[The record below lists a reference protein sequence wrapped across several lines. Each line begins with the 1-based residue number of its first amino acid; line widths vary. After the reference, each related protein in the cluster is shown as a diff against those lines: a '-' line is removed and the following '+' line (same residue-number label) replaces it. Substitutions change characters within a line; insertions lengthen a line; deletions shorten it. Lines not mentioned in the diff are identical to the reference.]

1 MDIKLR
7 NNKKSFMIAGFLLSL
22 VTLGFM
28 VLYPNFRNRAFEFYE
43 SPLEDSDFIRSL
55 FKSNYMLYKELA
67 EAREGKNLT
76 YDQIYFNI
84 VEKTADKDNTSS
96 DFEGNR
102 EEAIQYI
109 ETEKNILNEDLK
121 ETDGYKNLFQQ
132 MDYCIIDKEN
142 GKVTKNSDGKLEAV
156 ILSEKEEKNTALED
170 YIYYVAMEYDENGLI
185 SNLSV
190 RWNDADTLLKIVQ
203 GISRESV
210 MGSYKRHLTVHGEE
224 GESERNIE
232 IEVNLPRN
240 VAFVYGITEKQW
252 KSIEG
257 AGPDREYYYWNMEA
271 MNQRSLRTAY
281 IQSGA
286 INVYFICLVVAAFMA
301 FLLPKYA
308 SFTLYKRKICRL
320 PLEISLFAAY
330 MFLVS
335 VYDIILNLIINTNKG
350 YYYQAL
356 EGFFGT
362 DEFTAYFFVGL
373 FNFICLFLLFTLWFY
388 IISSFVQI
396 RDRGLLDF
404 IRKRSILYKVID
416 AMKNYGKKSYR
427 DLTSIDLSKE
437 TNGILWR
444 IIIANF
450 LILTVICC
458 FWFAGIAALIVYS
471 FLLLLFLKKYFMDLK
486 YQYDHLLKA
495 TSEIAEGKLDT
506 FIEKDFGVF
515 EPFKDELRKI
525 QVGFK
530 KAVDDEVKSQRMKTE
545 LITNVSHDLKT
556 PLTAIVTYIDLL
568 KEENITEEQRKE
580 YIDILERKSLRL
592 KVLIEDLF
600 EVSKASSKNINL
612 DIQDLD
618 VMNLVR
624 QVSLE
629 LEDSLKER
637 ELQLKWKLPDKKI
650 ILPLDSQKTYR
661 IFENLFGNIAKYAMK
676 GTRVYIQGSALEQ
689 GIYIEIKN
697 ISSSELD
704 INPQELTER
713 FIRGDKSRNTE
724 GSGLGL
730 AIAKSLVELQN
741 GKMDIDIDGDLFKV
755 VLIW

>member
-1 MDIKLR
+1 
-7 NNKKSFMIAGFLLSL
+7 MIAGILLSL
-22 VTLGFM
+22 ITLGFM
-28 VLYPNFRNRAFEFYE
+28 ALYPNFEKRAFEFYE
-43 SPLEDSDFIRSL
+43 SPLEDSDFIRTL
-55 FKSNYMLYKELA
+55 FKSNYMLYREIA

-84 VEKTADKDNTSS
+84 VEKTPDKDNTSS
-96 DFEGNR
+96 DFEGNQ
-102 EEAIQYI
+102 EEAAQYI
-109 ETEKNILNEDLK
+109 ENQKDILNEDLE
-121 ETDGYKNLFQQ
+121 ETDSYKNLFQR
-132 MDYCIIDKEN
+132 MDYCAIDKES
-142 GKVTKNSDGKLEAV
+142 GKVIKNSDGKLEAV
-156 ILSEKEEKNTALED
+156 ILSDKEEKNTLLKD
-170 YIYYVAMEYDENGLI
+170 YIYYIAIEYDENGLI

-190 RWNDADTLLKIVQ
+190 RWNDSDTLLKIVQ
-203 GISRESV
+203 GISRESI
-210 MGSYKRHLTVHGEE
+210 MGSYRRHLTIWNEE
-224 GESERNIE
+224 GESDRNIE
-232 IEVNLPRN
+232 IEVNMPRN
-240 VAFVYGITEKQW
+240 AAFVYGITQKQW
-252 KSIEG
+252 KSMESPG
-257 AGPDREYYYWNMEA
+257 SDRRYGYWNMAE
-271 MNQRSLRTAY
+271 MNRWSLRTAY

-286 INVYFICLVVAAFMA
+286 LDVYFVFLAVAALGA
-301 FLLPKYA
+301 VLLPKYA
-308 SFTLYKRKICRL
+308 SFMLYKRKICRL
-320 PLEISLFAAY
+320 PLEISLIAAGMLIESAY
-330 MFLVS
+330 N
-335 VYDIILNLIINTNKG
+335 IILGLIINTNKG

-362 DEFTAYFFVGL
+362 DEFNVYFFVGL
-373 FNFICLFLLFTLWFY
+373 FNFVCLFLLFAVWFY
-388 IISSFVQI
+388 MISSFVQI
-396 RDRGLLDF
+396 KDIGIWEF
-404 IRKRSILYKVID
+404 IKKRSILYKGTERI
-416 AMKNYGKKSYR
+416 KNYGKKGYR
-427 DLTSIDLSKE
+427 DLTKVDLSKE
-437 TNGILWR
+437 TNGLLWR
-444 IIIANF
+444 IVIINF

-471 FLLLLFLKKYFMDLK
+471 FLLLIFLKKYFMDLK
-486 YQYDHLLKA
+486 HQYDHLLKA
-495 TSEIAEGKLDT
+495 TNEIAEGKLDT

-515 EPFKDELRKI
+515 ESFKNELKKI
-525 QVGFK
+525 QTGFK

-556 PLTAIVTYIDLL
+556 PLTAMVTYIDLL
-568 KEENITEEQRKE
+568 KEENITEEQKKE
-580 YIDILERKSLRL
+580 YIDILERKALRL

-600 EVSKASSKNINL
+600 EVSKASSKNVNL
-612 DIQDLD
+612 DIQDVD

-629 LEDSLKER
+629 LEDSLRER

-676 GTRVYIQGSALEQ
+676 GTRVYIQGNALKN

-713 FIRGDKSRNTE
+713 FVRGDKSRNTE

>member
-1 MDIKLR
+1 MITGFFLSLITL
-7 NNKKSFMIAGFLLSL
+7 SFMA
-22 VTLGFM
+22 
-28 VLYPNFRNRAFEFYE
+28 LYPNFERRAMEFYE
-43 SPLEDSDFIRSL
+43 SPLEDSDFIRTL
-55 FKSNYMLYKELA
+55 FKSNYMLYKEIA

-84 VEKTADKDNTSS
+84 VEKTADENNISS

-102 EEAIQYI
+102 EEGVQYI
-109 ETEKNILNEDLK
+109 EDQKSILNEDLK
-121 ETDGYKNLFQQ
+121 ETDEYKNLFQK
-132 MDYCIIDKEN
+132 MDYCAIDKEN

-156 ILSEKEEKNTALED
+156 ILKEGEEKNTLLKD
-170 YIYYVAMEYDENGLI
+170 YIYYIAIEYDENGLI

-190 RWNDADTLLKIVQ
+190 RWNDSDTLLKIVQ
-203 GISRESV
+203 GISREST
-210 MGSYKRHLTVHGEE
+210 MGSYRRHLTIWNEE
-224 GESERNIE
+224 GEPDKDIE

-240 VAFVYGITEKQW
+240 AAFIYGITDKQW
-252 KSIEG
+252 RSMEG
-257 AGPDREYYYWNMEA
+257 EDSGRDYGYWNMKA
-271 MNQRSLRTAY
+271 MNQWNLRTAY
-281 IQSGA
+281 IQSGSIDVYLVFLVIAVLGA
-286 INVYFICLVVAAFMA
+286 I
-301 FLLPKYA
+301 LLPKYA
-308 SFTLYKRKICRL
+308 SFTFYKRKICRL
-320 PLEISLFAAY
+320 PLEISLLAAY
-330 MFLVS
+330 IFIASAYEIV
-335 VYDIILNLIINTNKG
+335 LNLIINTNKG

-356 EGFFGT
+356 EGFFVT

-373 FNFICLFLLFTLWFY
+373 FNFICLLLLFIVWFY
-388 IISSFVQI
+388 IISSLVQI
-396 RDRGLLDF
+396 RDIGFWEF

-416 AMKNYGKKSYR
+416 MIKNYGKKGYR

-437 TNGILWR
+437 TNGLLWR
-444 IIIANF
+444 IVITNF

-471 FLLLLFLKKYFMDLK
+471 ALLLLFLKKYFMDLK
-486 YQYDHLLKA
+486 HQYDHLLRA
-495 TSEIAEGKLDT
+495 TNEIAEGKLDT

-515 EPFKDELRKI
+515 ESFKNELRKI
-525 QVGFK
+525 QAGFK
-530 KAVDDEVKSQRMKTE
+530 KAVEDEVKSQRMKTE

-556 PLTAIVTYIDLL
+556 PLTAMVTYIDLL

-612 DIQDLD
+612 DIQDVD
-618 VMNLVR
+618 IMNLVR

-629 LEDSLKER
+629 LEDSLRER
-637 ELQLKWKLPDKKI
+637 ELQLKWKLPDKKV

-676 GTRVYIQGSALEQ
+676 GTRVYIQGNALEK

-713 FIRGDKSRNTE
+713 FVRGDKSRNTE

-755 VLIW
+755 VLVW